1 MNSASRAQV
10 QGIAGRS
17 VAYPVDRTVLQLFQ
31 DRARAVPDAPAV
43 TFGGRTLS
51 YRELD
56 RRANDLAEH
65 LGRLGVRRGDFVPLA
80 VDGGLELPL
89 AMIAAMKLA
98 APFVPI
104 DDTAPADRVTR
115 MIETLDAKVVV
126 RSRTGRPLPLDVPS
140 VHVDVT
146 ALRDRPTPPAVA
158 PAGLDDLVYGFYTSG
173 STGVPKCTL
182 NIHRG
187 LLNRFTYMSR
197 HLSDRPDEV
206 VLQNSR
212 HQFDSSL
219 WQLLWPLTT
228 GSQVVIPE
236 RSGIL
241 DLAATLDVIDRH
253 GVTTT
258 DFVPSIFNTLVELLR
273 VQPESA
279 DRLRS
284 LRRLLIGGEEMTADS
299 VQTFRSL
306 LPGVAIVNTYGPTEA
321 SIGSVFH
328 VVTDADHDPMPIGLP
343 IDNTYAVIV
352 DERMEPVAPGETGEI
367 CIGGECLGLGYLKDA
382 RKTAAAFVGNPFPEI
397 PGTRLYRTGDL
408 GHRRPDGLLQFVGR
422 RDQQVKIGGV
432 RIELT
437 EVEAGLLSHP
447 RVREAKVV
455 VHESHENRSLVAF
468 VTVRPAEP
476 DGAPHAEAEAD
487 AQALR
492 AHARE
497 VLPASLVPR
506 RFLVLDKLPL
516 TPNGKADRRELARM
530 AAATAVR
537 EPATADEGSVAPG
550 GTEAAVLAAWLDL
563 LPVGTVGPDDDF
575 FDLGGDSLSAQRLAV
590 MLTERFRRR
599 VSVRDVFE
607 RPTLAGQTAHLEG
620 AFEEGPGDP
629 GPAGPHHPPH
639 EQFDTDGELPEDIR
653 VSAAVE
659 VIAGQAPRSVLL
671 TGATG
676 FIGGHLLHDLLT
688 GTSLTVHCLVR
699 AADESTARQRVVA
712 NLTHYQLWDER
723 FADRISAVPG
733 DLGRPRLGLEE
744 TAYRRLAGEIDTVV
758 HNGAMVNLA
767 RSYRAHRTTNVL
779 GTVEILRL
787 ATTRRLKAVHFI
799 STLGV
804 FPAAA
809 PGAGRCLEGPV
820 GNERPPSDG
829 YTRSKWVAERLVAE
843 AAERGVPTVVHRFGE
858 VMPHSRHGV
867 PSRYGLPDLLVRA
880 CLRTGMWF
888 PSPIVTDYTPV
899 DYVSGLVV
907 AAVAGGERGWFHTV
921 QPRAVSLDEL
931 MAVFREEFRLAEV
944 PYRTFWETVRRTAVE
959 EPDNHG
965 LASVL
970 ALIPEPADSD
980 TGEVLVKETLAGLF
994 RDDPAAFSST
1004 HATALA
1010 ARAGLDWPPVGAA
1023 VLHRYAL
1030 YYRSAAGAATLVGD
1044 RPAPSEAV
1052 VGE

>member
-1 MNSASRAQV
+1 M
-10 QGIAGRS
+10 QGIAGRA

-43 TFGGRTLS
+43 TFGGSTLS
-51 YRELD
+51 YRGLD
-56 RRANDLAEH
+56 RRANDLAER

-80 VDGGLELPL
+80 VDGGLELPV

-104 DDTAPADRVTR
+104 DDTAPADRVAR
-115 MIETLDAKVVV
+115 MIRTLDAKVVV
-126 RSRTGRPLPLDVPS
+126 RSRAGRPLPLDVPELFA
-140 VHVDVT
+140 DVT
-146 ALRDRPTPPAVA
+146 ELRDLPTPPTVP

-197 HLSDRPDEV
+197 HLSDRSDEV

-228 GSQVVIPE
+228 GSRVVIPE

-241 DLAATLDVIDRH
+241 DLAATLDVIDHH

-279 DRLRS
+279 GRLRS

-352 DERMEPVAPGETGEI
+352 NERMEPVAPGETGEI

-382 RKTAAAFVGNPFPEI
+382 KKTAAAFVGNPFPGI

-437 EVEAGLLSHP
+437 EIEAALLSHA

-455 VHESHENRSLVAF
+455 VHEGQGNRSLVAF
-468 VTVRPAEP
+468 VAVRPAET
-476 DGAPHAEAEAD
+476 DDAPRADAEA
-487 AQALR
+487 LR
-492 AHARE
+492 THARE
-497 VLPASLVPR
+497 ALPAALVPR
-506 RFLVLDKLPL
+506 RFVFLDKLPL
-516 TPNGKADRRELARM
+516 TPNGKADRRELARL
-530 AAATAVR
+530 AGATAVR
-537 EPATADEGSVAPG
+537 EPAAAGEGSALD
-550 GTEAAVLAAWLDL
+550 GTGAAVLSAWLEL
-563 LPVGTVGPDDDF
+563 LPAGTVGPDDDF

-590 MLTERFRRR
+590 LLTERFRRR

-607 RPTLAGQTAHLEG
+607 HPTLAGQAAHLEG
-620 AFEEGPGDP
+620 AFPAGSGDP
-629 GPAGPHHPPH
+629 GAAATSD
-639 EQFDTDGELPEDIR
+639 EQADDDGVLPEDVR

-659 VIAGQAPRSVLL
+659 VSAGRDPRSVLL

-688 GTSLTVHCLVR
+688 RTSVTVHCLVR
-699 AADESTARQRVVA
+699 AADENTAQRRVVA
-712 NLTHYQLWDER
+712 NLTRYQLWDER
-723 FADRISAVPG
+723 FAGRISAVPG
-733 DLGRPRLGLEE
+733 DLGQPRLGLDEA
-744 TAYRRLAGEIDTVV
+744 AYQRLAEEIDTVV

-767 RSYRAHRTTNVL
+767 RSYRAHRRTNVL

-787 ATTRRLKAVHFI
+787 ATTHRLKAVQFI

-809 PGAGRCLEGPV
+809 PGTGRCLEGPV
-820 GNERPPSDG
+820 GDERPPSDG
-829 YTRSKWVAERLVAE
+829 YTRSKWVAERLVAQ

-867 PSRYGLPDLLVRA
+867 PSRFGLPDLLVRA

-907 AAVAGGERGWFHTV
+907 AAVTGDERGWFHTV

-931 MAVFREEFRLAEV
+931 MAVFREEFRLSEV

-980 TGEVLVKETLAGLF
+980 AGEVLVKETLAGLF

-1004 HATALA
+1004 NATALA
-1010 ARAGLDWPPVGAA
+1010 ARAGLDWPPVGAP
-1023 VLHRYAL
+1023 VFHRYAL

-1044 RPAPSEAV
+1044 RRARSETA